1 MSIARAMALSEV
13 TSRPHLKFEVRVTGD
28 MAFSGIG
35 EGFVLWVENRLMFDG
50 GCGGEIKI
58 PALNAASDA
67 AFRTGYP
74 DRSFP
79 YCAGVSDTAG
89 AAGASAVT
97 SGATTGLIFTVA
109 RICSRRLKILSR
121 STCLMTPS
129 SEATV
134 VTFRANS

>member
-1 MSIARAMALSEV
+1 MSIAREMALSEV

-28 MAFSGIG
+28 MAFSGFG

-50 GCGGEIKI
+50 GCEGEIKI

-89 AAGASAVT
+89 ASAVT

-109 RICSRRLKILSR
+109 RICSRRLKTLSR